1 MRIRPILLGWW
12 TISVLFFQRFKGN
25 DFSGWKYFF
34 SPYSVVRAKC
44 SSLSWNG
51 KGWLESGSLIDVCGG
66 QLSIGHNVFFN
77 RYVQVVVKDRVTIGD
92 NCIIANNVSIFDH
105 DHKTTGI
112 PYCNQGFDSAAIS
125 IGNNVWLGS
134 GVTVL
139 KGVDIGDNAVI
150 AAGAVVTKSVPCGEL
165 WGGVPAKFIKD
176 LKV

>member
-1 MRIRPILLGWW
+1 
-12 TISVLFFQRFKGN
+12 
-25 DFSGWKYFF
+25 
-34 SPYSVVRAKC
+34 
-44 SSLSWNG
+44 
-51 KGWLESGSLIDVCGG
+51 
-66 QLSIGHNVFFN
+66 
-77 RYVQVVVKDRVTIGD
+77 VVKDRVTIGD

-105 DHKTTGI
+105 DHKTTDI

-150 AAGAVVTKSVPCGEL
+150 AAGAVVTRSVPCGEL
-165 WGGVPAKFIKD
+165 LGGVPAKFIKD